1 MSDDLTPILGS
12 GIDAPVA
19 AHYGHPHAEQ
29 RALEQGTAVVDLSH
43 RGVVTV
49 TGPDRLSWLHVLT
62 SQDVASLRPG
72 VSTEMLFL
80 DLRGRL
86 EYDVALVDDGATA
99 WLIVEPG
106 LNAGLTAWLE
116 SMRFA
121 SRVEVADRS
130 EEIAVVGAT
139 AAVPGWGASGG
150 SGESTGSGTPHVH
163 AVWEDPWPQIAPGGF
178 PYSADPDPEQH
189 PGADWSWRE
198 YLIDRTDL
206 DALAESLPA
215 DWRLAGTLSSEA
227 LRIAAARPRQ
237 LVDTDERSIPHELDL
252 LRTAVHLTK
261 GCYKGQE
268 TVARVHNL
276 GHPPRRLVQLML
288 DGSMHGLPEPGS
300 ELVVRAPGADT
311 AAVESARS
319 VGVVTSVAHHHEMG
333 PIGLA
338 LIKRNVDADA
348 ELVVRQKN
356 ADGAITELVAA
367 SQQVLVSPDAGNV
380 VGRPQGDFLR
390 GARKHL

>member
-1 MSDDLTPILGS
+1 MSENPGTGSTPTPILGS

-19 AHYGHPHAEQ
+19 AHYGQPHAEQ

-49 TGPDRLSWLHVLT
+49 SGPDRLSWLHVLT

-86 EYDVALVDDGATA
+86 EFDVALVDDGATA

-106 LNAGLTAWLE
+106 LSADLTAWLDA
-116 SMRFA
+116 MRFA
-121 SRVEVADRS
+121 SRVEVTDRS
-130 EEIAVVGAT
+130 AEIAVVGAT
-139 AAVPGWGASGG
+139 AAVPGWGAAEDATLS
-150 SGESTGSGTPHVH
+150 VH

-178 PYSADPDPEQH
+178 PYSADPDPQEH

-198 YLIDRTDL
+198 YLIDRAEL
-206 DALAESLPA
+206 SRVPGALPTG
-215 DWRLAGTLSSEA
+215 WRLAGTLSSEA

-276 GHPPRRLVQLML
+276 GHPPRRLVQLLL
-288 DGSMHGLPEPGS
+288 DGSVHGLPEPGS
-300 ELVVRAPGADT
+300 EVVVRDPEA
-311 AAVESARS
+311 ESSALETARS
-319 VGVVTSVAHHHEMG
+319 VGTVTSVAHHHEMG

-338 LIKRNVDADA
+338 IIKRNVAPDA
-348 ELVVRQKN
+348 ELVVRQKD
-356 ADGAITELVAA
+356 AEGAITELVAA
-367 SQQVLVSPDAGNV
+367 SQQVLVSPEAGNV
-380 VGRPQGDFLR
+380 VGRPQGGFLR

>member
-1 MSDDLTPILGS
+1 MSADARPTPILGS

-19 AHYGHPHAEQ
+19 AHYGQPHAEQ

-43 RGVVTV
+43 RGVVGV

-106 LNAGLTAWLE
+106 LNTGLTEWLN

-121 SRVEVADRS
+121 SRVEVTDRTDD
-130 EEIAVVGAT
+130 IAVIGST
-139 AAVPGWGASGG
+139 AEVPGWGTTDG
-150 SGESTGSGTPHVH
+150 SLSVH
-163 AVWEDPWPQIAPGGF
+163 AVWEDPWPAISPGGF
-178 PYSADPDPEQH
+178 PYSAAPDPKDH
-189 PGADWSWRE
+189 PGADWSWRL
-198 YLIDRTDL
+198 YLMDR
-206 DALAESLPA
+206 AELAHLSESLPRG
-215 DWRLAGTLSSEA
+215 WRLAGTLSSEA

-300 ELVVRAPGADT
+300 ELVVRDPNADE
-311 AAVESARS
+311 AALAGARS
-319 VGVVTSVAHHHEMG
+319 VGTVTSVAHHHEMG

-338 LIKRNVDADA
+338 ILKRTVDPEA
-348 ELVVRQKN
+348 ELVVRQKD
-356 ADGAITELVAA
+356 AEGAVTELVAA
-367 SQQVLVSPDAGNV
+367 SQQVLVSPDAGNI

-390 GARKHL
+390 GARRHL

>member
-1 MSDDLTPILGS
+1 MSADARPTPILGS

-19 AHYGHPHAEQ
+19 AHYGQPHAEQ

-43 RGVVTV
+43 RGVVGV

-99 WLIVEPG
+99 WLIIEPG
-106 LNAGLTAWLE
+106 LNTGLTEWLN

-121 SRVEVADRS
+121 SRVEVTDRTDD
-130 EEIAVVGAT
+130 IAVIGST
-139 AAVPGWGASGG
+139 AEVPGWGASDGAL
-150 SGESTGSGTPHVH
+150 SVH
-163 AVWEDPWPQIAPGGF
+163 AVWEDPWPAIAPGGF
-178 PYSADPDPEQH
+178 PYSAAPDPEDH
-189 PGADWSWRE
+189 PGADWSWRL
-198 YLIDRTDL
+198 YLMGRAELDRL
-206 DALAESLPA
+206 SEVLPQG
-215 DWRLAGTLSSEA
+215 WRLAGTLSSEA

-300 ELVVRAPGADT
+300 ELVVRDPDADE
-311 AAVESARS
+311 AALASARS
-319 VGVVTSVAHHHEMG
+319 VGTVTSVAHHHEMG

-338 LIKRNVDADA
+338 ILKRTVDPEA
-348 ELVVRQKN
+348 ELVVRQKD
-356 ADGAITELVAA
+356 AEGAVTELVAA
-367 SQQVLVSPDAGNV
+367 SQQVLVSPDAGNI

-390 GARKHL
+390 GARRHL